1 MRFRDMCID
10 LWAPWLTRPRGEL
23 RTHTLVGHDKQYV
36 CSSIGV
42 QTYSSRELSQSGAC
56 GSNDL
61 LVGYVDI
68 NLARCGLRNLR
79 HTTQNSCRCFV
90 CPWDERRTLSYC
102 CHARTLFL
110 WSVLKVHLVFVYRT
124 WDPTRCVLWRD
135 VHRPDFAG
143 LRFVWIGVV
152 LFFVQ
157 KRHVRWG
164 IYL

>member
-79 HTTQNSCRCFV
+79 LTTQFLSLFCVVPWWTKNPEPLLSCPYAIPVERPEGASGVRISRLRSNRKCPVERCASKVNSV
-90 CPWDERRTLSYC
+90 CSVCSAYLRLFQDER
-102 CHARTLFL
+102 
-110 WSVLKVHLVFVYRT
+110 
-124 WDPTRCVLWRD
+124 TR
-135 VHRPDFAG
+135 
-143 LRFVWIGVV
+143 VV
-152 LFFVQ
+152 LFL
-157 KRHVRWG
+157 
-164 IYL
+164 IS